1 MAKHTSR
8 RIFLAGSLGIPAAAL
23 AAASNEPQ
31 VVYRALGKT
40 GLKVSALGFGSS
52 QVSDPAVIERAVDL
66 GVNFFDT
73 ARSSGGGNNE
83 RMIGAALKGKRDKVI
98 LGTKSGAK
106 NARDA
111 LQELD
116 TSLKELGTDYVDVWY
131 LHSKNSPK
139 DITDDLLEVQQQA
152 KKAGKIRFAGVSFHL
167 NMPEVLSHLVKLGR
181 VDVALVSYNFTMEPN
196 VGEAIREA
204 RKSGLGIATIKAMA
218 GGYARIE
225 RGDKLYGQDPLK
237 LTARLKQPGAMAAA
251 LKWVRRNE
259 AVDSAVVGITD
270 FDELAEDIRAI
281 SEPFREEDTKLLARQ
296 LEMIR
301 PLYCRMCGACGGVCD
316 KGVHVAD
323 TLRCLTY
330 ADGYGQVALARERYL
345 QLPDGARKIR
355 CADCSVCSVN
365 CPNGV
370 SVRSR
375 LIKAQELL

>member
-1 MAKHTSR
+1 
-8 RIFLAGSLGIPAAAL
+8 
-23 AAASNEPQ
+23 
-31 VVYRALGKT
+31 
-40 GLKVSALGFGSS
+40 
-52 QVSDPAVIERAVDL
+52 
-66 GVNFFDT
+66 
-73 ARSSGGGNNE
+73 
-83 RMIGAALKGKRDKVI
+83 
-98 LGTKSGAK
+98 
-106 NARDA
+106 
-111 LQELD
+111 
-116 TSLKELGTDYVDVWY
+116 
-131 LHSKNSPK
+131 
-139 DITDDLLEVQQQA
+139 
-152 KKAGKIRFAGVSFHL
+152 
-167 NMPEVLSHLVKLGR
+167 
-181 VDVALVSYNFTMEPN
+181 
-196 VGEAIREA
+196 
-204 RKSGLGIATIKAMA
+204 
-218 GGYARIE
+218 
-225 RGDKLYGQDPLK
+225 
-237 LTARLKQPGAMAAA
+237 
-251 LKWVRRNE
+251 
-259 AVDSAVVGITD
+259 VDSAVVGITD